1 MTTPALLPFDDARTW
16 LLDRARRLTETEVL
30 PLVRARGR
38 ILARDVVSRLAV
50 PPQDNSAMDGFALRV
65 ADWAEGKTLPV
76 SQRVPAGTQ
85 PQPLQPGTAARI
97 FTGAPVPAG
106 ADCVVMQEQC
116 RQEGDC
122 VLVACVPRAGQNIR
136 RAGEDIAAGTVVVA
150 AGSRLKPADI
160 GLIASVGQPE
170 VEVLRPLR
178 VAVFFT
184 GDELTEPGETLF
196 PGRIYNSNRYWLRGI
211 LTQMGCEV
219 RDLATIPDSLAA
231 TRLAL
236 ADAAGSADVVMTCG
250 GVSVGEEDHVKTAVE
265 REGRLDLWR
274 LAIKPGK
281 PFAFGAIGEADFIGL
296 PGNPVSGFVTLAT
309 LVAPFLR
316 ERMGLDGRAPMLSVQ
331 LPARFDWQHPDSKRT
346 EFLRARLS
354 HEEGR
359 FAVEIYPQQGSGVL
373 TSCAWADGLVRLAP
387 GQSVKA
393 GDPVDYLPLSNL
405 ISG

>member
-122 VLVACVPRAGQNIR
+122 VLVASAPRAGQNIR

-346 EFLRARLS
+346 EFLRARLI

>member
-106 ADCVVMQEQC
+106 ADCVVMQELC

-122 VLVACVPRAGQNIR
+122 VLVASAPRAGQNIR

>member
-65 ADWAEGKTLPV
+65 ADWAEGKMLPV

-116 RQEGDC
+116 RPEGDC
-122 VLVACVPRAGQNIR
+122 VLVASAPRAGQNIR

-331 LPARFDWQHPDSKRT
+331 LPARFDWQQPDSKRT

-387 GQSVKA
+387 GQCVKA

>member
-50 PPQDNSAMDGFALRV
+50 PPQDNSAMDGFALRI

-122 VLVACVPRAGQNIR
+122 VLVASAPRAGQNIR

-211 LTQMGCEV
+211 LTQMGCELS
-219 RDLATIPDSLAA
+219 DQATIPDSLAA

>member
-50 PPQDNSAMDGFALRV
+50 PPQDNSAMDGFALRI

-122 VLVACVPRAGQNIR
+122 VLVASAPRAGQNIR

-331 LPARFDWQHPDSKRT
+331 LPARFDWQQPDSKRT

-387 GQSVKA
+387 GQSVKV

>member
-122 VLVACVPRAGQNIR
+122 VLVASAPRAGQNIR

-393 GDPVDYLPLSNL
+393 EDLVDYLPLSNL

>member
-50 PPQDNSAMDGFALRV
+50 PPQDNSAMDGFALRI

-122 VLVACVPRAGQNIR
+122 VLVASAPRAGQNIR

-331 LPARFDWQHPDSKRT
+331 LPARFDWQQPDSKRT

>member
-50 PPQDNSAMDGFALRV
+50 PPQDNSAMDGFALRI

-122 VLVACVPRAGQNIR
+122 VLVASAPRAGQNIR

-296 PGNPVSGFVTLAT
+296 PGNPVSGFVTLTT

>member
-122 VLVACVPRAGQNIR
+122 VLVASAPRAGQNIR

>member
-106 ADCVVMQEQC
+106 ADCVVMQELC

-122 VLVACVPRAGQNIR
+122 VLVASAPRAGQNIR

-387 GQSVKA
+387 GQCVKA

>member
-50 PPQDNSAMDGFALRV
+50 PPHDNSAMDGFALRI

-122 VLVACVPRAGQNIR
+122 VLVASVPRAGQNIR

>member
-50 PPQDNSAMDGFALRV
+50 PPQDNSAMDGFALRI

-122 VLVACVPRAGQNIR
+122 VLVASAPRAGQNIR

-373 TSCAWADGLVRLAP
+373 TSCAWADGMVRLAP

>member
-50 PPQDNSAMDGFALRV
+50 PPQDNSAMDGFALRI

-116 RQEGDC
+116 RQESDC
-122 VLVACVPRAGQNIR
+122 VLVASAPRVGQNIR

>member
-50 PPQDNSAMDGFALRV
+50 PPQDNSAMDGFALRI

-122 VLVACVPRAGQNIR
+122 VLVASAPRAGQNIR

>member
-1 MTTPALLPFDDARTW
+1 LTTPALLPFDDARTW

-122 VLVACVPRAGQNIR
+122 VLVASAPRAGQNIR

>member
-116 RQEGDC
+116 RPEGDC
-122 VLVACVPRAGQNIR
+122 VLVASAPRAGQNIR

>member
-122 VLVACVPRAGQNIR
+122 VLVASAPRAGQNIR

-236 ADAAGSADVVMTCG
+236 ADAAGSADVVMTCV

-331 LPARFDWQHPDSKRT
+331 LPARFDWQQPDSKRT

>member
-16 LLDRARRLTETEVL
+16 LRDRARRLTETEVL

-122 VLVACVPRAGQNIR
+122 VLVASAPRAGQNIR

>member
-65 ADWAEGKTLPV
+65 ADWAEGKMLPV

-122 VLVACVPRAGQNIR
+122 VLVASAPRAGQNIR

-331 LPARFDWQHPDSKRT
+331 LPARFDWLHPDSKRT

>member
-122 VLVACVPRAGQNIR
+122 VLVASAPRAGQNIR

-331 LPARFDWQHPDSKRT
+331 LPARFDWQQPDSKRT

>member
-122 VLVACVPRAGQNIR
+122 VLVASAPRAGQNIR

-250 GVSVGEEDHVKTAVE
+250 GESVGEEDHVKTAVE

>member
-122 VLVACVPRAGQNIR
+122 VLVASAPRTGQNIR

-331 LPARFDWQHPDSKRT
+331 LPARFDWQQPDSKRT

>member
-50 PPQDNSAMDGFALRV
+50 PPQDNSAMDGFALRI

-122 VLVACVPRAGQNIR
+122 VLVASAPRAGQNIR

-296 PGNPVSGFVTLAT
+296 PGNPVSGFVTLAM

>member
-122 VLVACVPRAGQNIR
+122 VLVASAPRAGQNIR

-178 VAVFFT
+178 VAMFFT